1 MTFNT
6 PSVRNRLVFDRMMTR
21 YDEFFAKEKK
31 IAEKR
36 LTALMQGRQIH
47 DLIKQVIEFYDA
59 KERNR
64 HRLNLL
70 DEGSKQ

>member
-1 MTFNT
+1 MTFNS

-64 HRLNLL
+64 QRLNLL

>member
-1 MTFNT
+1 LTFNT
-6 PSVRNRLVFDRMMTR
+6 PSVRNRLVFDRMMAR

-31 IAEKR
+31 TAEKR

-70 DEGSKQ
+70 DDASKQ